1 MKVASSL
8 VSGPHP
14 GSELVEQ
21 AVHQALTKADL
32 SSAGQVILLLSRE
45 FSRNPQAAILAA
57 ARTAGTTQ
65 VSGCTTQGVFT
76 EDGWQI
82 DQAAVAVLVFNP
94 PPDASTSNSSHSS
107 NSPRISFCGNSTLPF
122 GWQDSAPRVGL
133 LNPHGTVWHQAR
145 VASDGHVEFQLPGL
159 QCQPVLSTGLR
170 SLGQPLAIEV
180 VQGYELRRIGN
191 QSAADCLIRKLPAEL
206 REHPPWHHISLLR
219 NADTP
224 AIAILSANADGSL
237 TLAAELKE
245 GEMVQCAIRQALFAE
260 QEIHQALN
268 AIPQGYFLRGA
279 VHNQKRPN
287 FDFAMMFSCI
297 GRGPLFYGDNDR
309 DLMAFQEQFP
319 NTPLIGGYG
328 SGQIAFSAGSNHLF
342 NNAAVTLLFESTHV

>member
-8 VSGPHP
+8 VTAPHP
-14 GSELVEQ
+14 GSELVER
-21 AVHQALTKADL
+21 AVHQALAKADL
-32 SSAGQVILLLSRE
+32 TSAGQVILLLSRE

-57 ARTAGTTQ
+57 ARAAGTTQ

-94 PPDASTSNSSHSS
+94 PPDVTASNSNH
-107 NSPRISFCGNSTLPF
+107 SPRISFCGNSTLPVD
-122 GWQDSAPRVGL
+122 WQDSAPRAGL

-145 VASDGHVEFQLPGL
+145 VASDGHAEFQLPGL
-159 QCQPVLSTGLR
+159 QCQSVLSTGLR
-170 SLGQPLAIEV
+170 SLGQPLAVEV
-180 VQGYELRRIGN
+180 AQGYELRRIGN
-191 QSAADCLIRKLPAEL
+191 QAAADCLIRKLPAEL

-219 NADTP
+219 STDTP

-245 GEMVQCAIRQALFAE
+245 GEVVQCAIRQPLFAE
-260 QEIHQALN
+260 QEIRQKLSATVY
-268 AIPQGYFLRGA
+268 AS
-279 VHNQKRPN
+279 KRPN
-287 FDFAMMFSCI
+287 FAMMFSCI

-309 DLMAFQEQFP
+309 DLLAFQEQFP

-342 NNAAVTLLFESTHV
+342 NNAAVTLLFESPHV

>member
-8 VSGPHP
+8 VAGPHP
-14 GSELVEQ
+14 GSELVEL

-32 SSAGQVILLLSRE
+32 TSAGQVILLLSRE

-57 ARTAGTTQ
+57 ARAAGTTQ
-65 VSGCTTQGVFT
+65 VSGGTTQGVFT

-94 PPDASTSNSSHSS
+94 PPDASTSNSSHS
-107 NSPRISFCGNSTLPF
+107 PRISFCGNSTQPF
-122 GWQDSAPRVGL
+122 DWQDSAPRAGL
-133 LNPHGTVWHQAR
+133 LNPQGTVWHQAR
-145 VASDGHVEFQLPGL
+145 VASDGHAEFQLPGL
-159 QCQPVLSTGLR
+159 QCQSVLSTGLR
-170 SLGQPLAIEV
+170 SLGKPLAVEV
-180 VQGYELRRIGN
+180 AQGYELRRIGN
-191 QSAADCLIRKLPAEL
+191 QAAADCLIRKLPAEL
-206 REHPPWHHISLLR
+206 REHPPWHHINLLR
-219 NADTP
+219 SADTP

-245 GEMVQCAIRQALFAE
+245 GEVVQCAIRQALFAE
-260 QEIHQALN
+260 QEIHQSLN
-268 AIPQGYFLRGA
+268 AT
-279 VHNQKRPN
+279 VHKRKRLN